1 MKKSLW
7 KGALNNVGW
16 PFLPCPRCN
25 GNLRMPKDTLKSKTP
40 RYARTDH
47 FDPNTPERFVMLLE
61 CANTACG
68 EVVSVA
74 GEVWHDQEVTH
85 ENELEWVPT
94 YRPYYMRPAPP
105 IIEIPKKTP
114 ADVVKEVKL
123 SFELYW
129 VDYSVC
135 ASRLRTSLERMMD
148 HFGVAKTRIQKKDD
162 TKPGK
167 RRVLDL
173 SARIDMF
180 AKKVGTSEH
189 SETLHA
195 LRIIGNLGTHSS
207 KVPQAAMLD
216 AYQLYEIALE
226 DLFKNMGESAKAII
240 KRLKAHR

>member
-1 MKKSLW
+1 VKKSLW
-7 KGALNNVGW
+7 KGAINSVGW

-25 GNLRMPKDTLKSKTP
+25 GNLRMMKDSLKSKIP
-40 RYARTDH
+40 RYARKDH
-47 FDPNTPERFVMLLE
+47 FDPNTPDRFVMLLE

-74 GEVWHDQEVTH
+74 GEVWPDQDVTP

-105 IIEIPKKTP
+105 IIDIPKKTP
-114 ADVVKEVKL
+114 AEVVKEVKL

-129 VDYSVC
+129 TDYSVC
-135 ASRLRTSLERMMD
+135 ASRLRTSLERIMD
-148 HFGVAKTRIQKKDD
+148 HFGVAKTRIQKKDV

-173 SARIDMF
+173 SARIDLF
-180 AKKVGTSEH
+180 GKKVGTTEH

-195 LRIIGNLGTHSS
+195 LRTIGNLGTHSS
-207 KVPQAAMLD
+207 KVSQAAMLD
-216 AYQLYEIALE
+216 AYQLYEMALA
-226 DLFKNMGESAKAII
+226 DLFKDKGESAKDII